1 MIAKLVIEVKEM
13 HALILTNVAI
23 VTVAVLTFA
32 STRLDLSVARATRGS
47 MSATRIRAIAWMSMN
62 VVPITVAAVKI
73 VLIHVE
79 PITVLAATS
88 ITWKPMDERAPNYRL
103 DARK

>member
-1 MIAKLVIEVKEM
+1 
-13 HALILTNVAI
+13 
-23 VTVAVLTFA
+23 
-32 STRLDLSVARATRGS
+32 
-47 MSATRIRAIAWMSMN
+47 MSMN